1 MRHLIN
7 HFCTAWISENHKK
20 VLYDGRLASCLAF
33 LYNPVSTDGQL
44 CLQCAPKG
52 RSHVIPAPP
61 PSPTLPICS
70 EPLFVFLFTKK
81 REIYLGLERDKINV
95 FFYVLSCRIPVLR
108 YLLRLVLRIRIRCNA
123 YPDPWF
129 AYVVMRTGIRIGI
142 LDALPPSCRS

>member
-61 PSPTLPICS
+61 PLPLSPSVANHCL
-70 EPLFVFLFTKK
+70 
-81 REIYLGLERDKINV
+81 
-95 FFYVLSCRIPVLR
+95 FFYSRK
-108 YLLRLVLRIRIRCNA
+108 
-123 YPDPWF
+123 
-129 AYVVMRTGIRIGI
+129 
-142 LDALPPSCRS
+142 